1 MGVRLVFDAMSEP
14 KLIAHVVAARPNY
27 MKVAPLWGALGRYD
41 VRQVLIH
48 TGQHYDE
55 SLNGVF
61 FRELHIPRPDVE
73 LEVGSVSHGEQTA
86 RALTGLER
94 TFTDLGPDL
103 VVVPGDVNSTLA
115 AALAAVKLHV
125 PVCHLEA
132 GLRSFDP
139 AMPEEHNRKLTDHVA
154 SLLLTTSADANENLA
169 REGITDGVVL
179 VGNTMIDTLFSFR
192 ESAEARAA
200 WEEFGLERGAYVLVT
215 LHRPSLVDDPVRL
228 AETLDALGV
237 LARTFDVIFAVHPRT
252 QARIEAFGTTQPDAV
267 HLVPPLAYE
276 TFLSL
281 QLGSVAVVTD
291 SGGVQEET
299 TALGIPCFTLRANTE
314 RPVTTT
320 VGTNTLLGLSPARIA
335 EIPSLLQARAGGSAP
350 PLWDGAA
357 GPRAAAAVAAMLEL
371 PRSVAVERA

>member
-1 MGVRLVFDAMSEP
+1 MSET

-27 MKVAPLWGALGRYD
+27 MKVAPLWAALNAYD
-41 VRQVLIH
+41 VRQTLIH

-73 LEVGSVSHGEQTA
+73 LDVGSGSHGEQTA
-86 RALTGLER
+86 RALAGLER
-94 TFTDLGPDL
+94 TFADLSPDL
-103 VVVPGDVNSTLA
+103 VVAPGDVNSTLA
-115 AALAAVKLHV
+115 AALAAVKLHI

-132 GLRSFDP
+132 GLRSYDRT
-139 AMPEEHNRKLTDHVA
+139 MPEEHNRKLTDHVA
-154 SLLLTTSADANENLA
+154 TLLLTTSADANENLA
-169 REGITDGVVL
+169 REGITEGVVL

-200 WEEFGLERGAYVLVT
+200 WEEFGLRRGEYVLVT
-215 LHRPSLVDDPVRL
+215 LHRPSLVDEPALL
-228 AETLDALGV
+228 AQTLEALGV
-237 LARTFDVIFAVHPRT
+237 LADRYEVIFPVHPRT
-252 QARIEAFGTTQPDAV
+252 QARIAAFGAETPPAV

-281 QLGSVAVVTD
+281 QLGSAAVVTD

-320 VGTNTLLGLSPARIA
+320 VGTNTLLGLLPGRIA
-335 EIPSLLQARAGGSAP
+335 EIPALLDARAGGQAP
-350 PLWDGAA
+350 PLWEGAA
-357 GPRAAAAVAAMLEL
+357 GPRAAAAVAALL
-371 PRSVAVERA
+371 GLRRLVPVEG